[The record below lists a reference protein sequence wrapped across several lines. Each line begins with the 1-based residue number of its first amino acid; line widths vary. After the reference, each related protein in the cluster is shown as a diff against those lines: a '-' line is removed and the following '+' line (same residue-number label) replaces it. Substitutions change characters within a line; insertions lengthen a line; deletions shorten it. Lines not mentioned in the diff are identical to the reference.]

1 MFYSVTRACFYVSLL
16 PALSLHAL
24 PHGSTVV
31 QGSIDL
37 KVEQNL
43 LEIKAGDLGI
53 IHWQDFSILPN
64 ETVQFIQPSPSST
77 ILNRVTGFEKS
88 QLLGKLSAN
97 GKVYL
102 INPNGIVMGKD
113 TIIRAADFLASTLE
127 ISDADFLFPQEQYF
141 SGSSKEAIVN
151 HGTIEALDGNVVLL
165 SRFVESDGKINA
177 SKGSIFIAAGQEILL
192 KPEGVSI
199 LSIRPFTESEG
210 TISLDGTIEALKVE
224 LHAEGLAYTQGI
236 HLKGSILALSPQEIN
251 GRIYLKAAG
260 VTIEKKSVLSAP
272 HGEIVIETTGGLVQE
287 GSLLAKQGS
296 IVIRNDSMEKPLYQL
311 GEINASGT
319 TGGTIE
325 MTSSA
330 ILQSGMVLSKG
341 EDLNGG
347 TISIRTSG
355 PYIETSQGSLSVL
368 GQEQGGTISLQSDTS
383 FFSSGKME
391 AMGAQG
397 GTITIL
403 SPLLNLVSAQLE
415 ARGGVQGIGGRIE
428 LCGREIQCPGTSL
441 HVTALEGVAGTIF
454 IDPKNIVIDS
464 VTGLI
469 PQYQFID
476 PNSGGGTGFGSAILA
491 LSNGNVVITKP
502 GDNFATT
509 NAGAVY
515 LYNGRTAALISTIT
529 GSTSGDQ
536 IGGGGGNLTDLTNG
550 NYLIWSP
557 SWDNGGATNAGA
569 LTFGNG
575 TTGISG
581 VVSGSNSLIGSTA
594 NDQIANGGRIVLT
607 NGNYVALSTTWD
619 NGGATNAGAAT
630 FGSGTTGVSG
640 VISASNSLIGSTAN
654 DQVGNGGITLLTNG
668 NYVVRSSNWDNGVAT
683 NAGAVTFGSGTTGV
697 SGVVSASNS
706 LIGSTADDQIGS
718 GGITLLTNDNYVV
731 RSPNWNNGGVLDA
744 GAVTFGSGTTGVSG
758 VVSASN
764 SLVGSSN
771 NDQVG
776 TGVIALTNGN
786 YVVKSPNWD
795 NGGVLNVGAVTF
807 GNGTTGISGVV
818 STSNSL
824 VGSTENDQVGS
835 GGPSLA
841 TGVTALTNGN
851 YVVTSPNWDNGGM
864 TQAGAATFGDGT
876 TGIVGVVSAL
886 NSVVGTSANDL
897 VGAGNASAP
906 EVAALSNGNYVVA
919 SPQWN
924 GFLGAATFGNGTTGV
939 TGAVSASNSLV
950 GDGIVGAEIST
961 TGVTALTN
969 GNYVVASK
977 NSPVGGIARGTVTW
991 GNGTTGTIG
1000 NVSSTNSLVGETDF
1014 DQVGQLGVQALSNGN
1029 YVVRSPSWFNGGL
1042 SGAGAVT
1049 FGNGSTGV
1057 VGPVSASNSLIGS
1070 TAGDVIGG
1078 ATITVLANG
1087 NYVVRSPSWDNVG
1100 ATNAGAV
1107 TFGSGTTGVVGPVSA
1122 SNSLV
1127 GSTASDQSGATI
1139 TVLTNGNYL
1148 IVIPNWDNGGATN
1161 AGAVTFGSGTTGVS
1175 GVISASNSLIGSTT
1189 NDQIGVGTILLSTN
1203 GNYVVLSPNWDDGA
1217 TVNAGAVTF
1226 GNGTTGVAGTIN
1238 NTNSIIGPTSNTQ
1251 VTSGAIDN
1259 TSGTYMGGFLAESA
1273 GIVRVGFIDPTL
1285 IGFTSGTTQGMNVD
1299 PAFLTSLLDEGSSI
1313 VLQANNDITVS
1324 SPITSTLG
1332 NGALTLSAG
1341 RSALINANITTDNGS
1356 LIITANDLLSSGL
1369 DNNERDSGDALL
1381 TIANGVTLD
1390 VGAGNLTLSLLN
1402 GAGKTN
1408 RTSGNLTVSE
1418 GATLLC
1424 SGSGAMNLTA
1434 QDHSIVIEAGALLQT
1449 VDGNLSL
1456 SAGENIQGTTALTL
1470 ETTGSGELILISD
1483 ALFPSSPLLGSGN
1496 VQLPLATLTT
1506 GGGKL
1511 LIYTAERF
1519 LNSVPAEI
1527 NSAPY
1532 IPGPIYVDSA
1542 TEKWGIYFPNSS
1554 GIPFTIFYKDAALI
1568 TARYQLVT
1576 GVAGAFQFL
1585 ENPWY
1590 NDFYFAVDP
1599 YPPYLTPKN
1608 LQMKLPSL
1616 VHIAR
1621 QPS

>member
-1 MFYSVTRACFYVSLL
+1 M
-16 PALSLHAL
+16 
-24 PHGSTVV
+24 
-31 QGSIDL
+31 D
-37 KVEQNL
+37 
-43 LEIKAGDLGI
+43 
-53 IHWQDFSILPN
+53 
-64 ETVQFIQPSPSST
+64 
-77 ILNRVTGFEKS
+77 
-88 QLLGKLSAN
+88 
-97 GKVYL
+97 
-102 INPNGIVMGKD
+102 
-113 TIIRAADFLASTLE
+113 
-127 ISDADFLFPQEQYF
+127 
-141 SGSSKEAIVN
+141 
-151 HGTIEALDGNVVLL
+151 
-165 SRFVESDGKINA
+165 
-177 SKGSIFIAAGQEILL
+177 
-192 KPEGVSI
+192 
-199 LSIRPFTESEG
+199 
-210 TISLDGTIEALKVE
+210 
-224 LHAEGLAYTQGI
+224 
-236 HLKGSILALSPQEIN
+236 
-251 GRIYLKAAG
+251 
-260 VTIEKKSVLSAP
+260 
-272 HGEIVIETTGGLVQE
+272 
-287 GSLLAKQGS
+287 
-296 IVIRNDSMEKPLYQL
+296 
-311 GEINASGT
+311 
-319 TGGTIE
+319 
-325 MTSSA
+325 
-330 ILQSGMVLSKG
+330 
-341 EDLNGG
+341 
-347 TISIRTSG
+347 
-355 PYIETSQGSLSVL
+355 
-368 GQEQGGTISLQSDTS
+368 
-383 FFSSGKME
+383 
-391 AMGAQG
+391 
-397 GTITIL
+397 
-403 SPLLNLVSAQLE
+403 
-415 ARGGVQGIGGRIE
+415 
-428 LCGREIQCPGTSL
+428 
-441 HVTALEGVAGTIF
+441 
-454 IDPKNIVIDS
+454 
-464 VTGLI
+464 
-469 PQYQFID
+469 
-476 PNSGGGTGFGSAILA
+476 
-491 LSNGNVVITKP
+491 
-502 GDNFATT
+502 
-509 NAGAVY
+509 
-515 LYNGRTAALISTIT
+515 
-529 GSTSGDQ
+529 
-536 IGGGGGNLTDLTNG
+536 
-550 NYLIWSP
+550 
-557 SWDNGGATNAGA
+557 
-569 LTFGNG
+569 
-575 TTGISG
+575 
-581 VVSGSNSLIGSTA
+581 
-594 NDQIANGGRIVLT
+594 
-607 NGNYVALSTTWD
+607 
-619 NGGATNAGAAT
+619 
-630 FGSGTTGVSG
+630 
-640 VISASNSLIGSTAN
+640 
-654 DQVGNGGITLLTNG
+654 
-668 NYVVRSSNWDNGVAT
+668 
-683 NAGAVTFGSGTTGV
+683 AGAVTFGSATTGV

-706 LIGSTADDQIGS
+706 LIGSTASDQVGSGGITLLTNGNYVVRSLNWDNGGATNAGAVTFGSATTGVSGVVSASNSLIGSTASDQVGS

-731 RSPNWNNGGVLDA
+731 RSPNWDNGGVVNA
-744 GAVTFGSGTTGVSG
+744 GAATFGSGTTGISG

-764 SLVGSSN
+764 SLIGSSAD
-771 NDQVG
+771 DQVG
-776 TGVIALTNGN
+776 TGVISLTNGN

-795 NGGVLNVGAVTF
+795 NGGATNAGAVTF

-897 VGAGNASAP
+897 VGLGNASAP
-906 EVAALSNGNYVVA
+906 EVSALSNGNYVVA

-924 GFLGAATFGNGTTGV
+924 GLFGAVTFGNGTTGV
-939 TGAVSASNSLV
+939 TGTVSASNSLV
-950 GDGIVGAEIST
+950 GDGIMGFAIASS
-961 TGVTALTN
+961 GVTVLTN
-969 GNYVVASK
+969 GNYVVASHL
-977 NSPVGGIARGTVTW
+977 SPVGGEVRGSVTW

-1000 NVSSTNSLVGETDF
+1000 NVSIANSLVGATDF
-1014 DQVGQLGVQALSNGN
+1014 DLVGRQGVLALPNGN
-1029 YVVRSPSWFNGGL
+1029 YVVRSVDWINGAAT
-1042 SGAGAVT
+1042 SAGAVT
-1049 FGNGSTGV
+1049 FGN
-1057 VGPVSASNSLIGS
+1057 
-1070 TAGDVIGG
+1070 
-1078 ATITVLANG
+1078 
-1087 NYVVRSPSWDNVG
+1087 
-1100 ATNAGAV
+1100 
-1107 TFGSGTTGVVGPVSA
+1107 GTTGVVGPVSA

-1127 GSTASDQSGATI
+1127 GSTTNDGVGNSSITILANGNYIVRAPLWDNGGATSAGAVTFGDGTI
-1139 TVLTNGNYL
+1139 GVSGVISASNSLIGSSTNDQVGNSASTVLTNGSYL
-1148 IVIPNWDNGGATN
+1148 VVTPNWDNGGATN

-1189 NDQIGVGTILLSTN
+1189 NDQIGVSTILLSTN

-1381 TIANGVTLD
+1381 TIASGVTLD

-1527 NSAPY
+1527 NNAPY
-1532 IPGPIYVDSA
+1532 VPGPIYVDSA

-1554 GIPFTIFYKDAALI
+1554 GIPFTIFYKDKDAALI

-1616 VHIAR
+1616 VHTDETIR
-1621 QPS
+1621 IQKQPEE